1 MIASLIRWRPRRS
14 SSRSRPKWR
23 RNAGS
28 RCRKRRRTRQSRC
41 VHWPLECPSD
51 GPRNGL
57 ANTDDPRVSLRW
69 PPLPAQLLLEGAT
82 RTSKRESRMA
92 KSPLDDASDDDE
104 EMSPTHSTRRR
115 DPKAFAGPSL
125 HRQLSSASLSSI
137 FGSLTAGD
145 ESPAIGR
152 RGLSTLSS
160 ASQHLAHLD
169 TVPGSRDHLDDLRA
183 SRSHSHQP
191 AQHPSVRESQTLPR

>member
-1 MIASLIRWRPRRS
+1 
-14 SSRSRPKWR
+14 
-23 RNAGS
+23 
-28 RCRKRRRTRQSRC
+28 
-41 VHWPLECPSD
+41 
-51 GPRNGL
+51 
-57 ANTDDPRVSLRW
+57 
-69 PPLPAQLLLEGAT
+69 
-82 RTSKRESRMA
+82 MA
-92 KSPLDDASDDDE
+92 KNPLDDASDDDE
-104 EMSPTHSTRRR
+104 GMSSTISTRR

-137 FGSLTAGD
+137 FGSPTPGD

-183 SRSHSHQP
+183 SRSHSHRP
-191 AQHPSVRESQTLPR
+191 SQHPSVRESPMLPR